1 MPDGAASPDSP
12 LRRLFLG
19 RRPAKGLVWFALPGG
34 ATLFE
39 AGAPADAVYLVRSGR
54 LAVIRTS
61 AEGQARVLG
70 VIAPG
75 EPVGEM
81 ALFAGSS
88 HSSRVV
94 ALRDSEV
101 LALPRDAFLLE
112 CRRRPDLMAEL
123 ARLMVLRSRAEGMGG
138 LGEPKVFG
146 FVSLTGDAPARP
158 LAEKVARRLSRTG
171 KGVAVVGADALRRD
185 AAWFTELE
193 ANSDHVLLC
202 AEAEEAEWRQ
212 VCGRQVDH
220 LHLLA
225 RVDGPPPDDAARA
238 RARAAFQPNRP
249 AELILL
255 RRDGAPRGAQAWLDA
270 AGVALGLHV
279 REGSEA
285 DLARLARTVTGS
297 AVALVLS
304 GGGARAYAHVGVL
317 HALAEA
323 GVPVDAI
330 GGTSMGAIIGAGHAS
345 GWDAAE
351 LDARLREGFVR
362 TSPVA
367 DIAFPMISMS
377 RGLRVRARMRE
388 AFGDREIADLELPF
402 FAVSS
407 NLTTGLP
414 QVHRRGKVRHALRA
428 SSALPGILPPV
439 VRDGEVLVDGG
450 VLRNLPADIMRE
462 THRGPVIGVDVA
474 LTEELSAEDVARP
487 PSLSRWVLSGAWRRG
502 PPIVAL
508 LIRSATVTT
517 HREFAAA
524 REASDVLVVPE
535 IPGVGLQDWKSYD
548 PAVEAGLLAAREVLA
563 RLPAP
568 VTEMRRHV
576 TAAPPPLIASDEED
590 GAEDAGLSR
599 GEAEKPPASA
609 DVELGGESPAP

>member
-1 MPDGAASPDSP
+1 MPNGAVSPDSP

-19 RRPAKGLVWFALPGG
+19 RRPARGLVWFALPGG

-39 AGAPADAVYLVRSGR
+39 AGAAAEAVYMVRSGR
-54 LAVIRTS
+54 LAVIRPAADGS
-61 AEGQARVLG
+61 SRVLG

-81 ALFAGSS
+81 ALFAGAP
-88 HSSRVV
+88 HSAKVV
-94 ALRDSEV
+94 ALRDSEI
-101 LALPRDAFLLE
+101 LSLPRDAFLLE

-146 FVSLTGDAPARP
+146 FVSLSGDAPARP
-158 LAEKVARRLSRTG
+158 LAERLARRLSREG
-171 KGVAVVGADALRRD
+171 RGVAVVGAEALRRD
-185 AAWFTELE
+185 AAWFSALE
-193 ANSDHVLLC
+193 AGSDHVLLC
-202 AEAEEAEWRQ
+202 AEADEAEWRQ

-220 LHLLA
+220 LHLVA
-225 RVDGPPPDDAARA
+225 RGDGAGPGDAVRLRA
-238 RARAAFQPNRP
+238 EAAFQPNRP

-255 RRDGAPRGAQAWLDA
+255 RRDGRPRASQAWLDA
-270 AGVALGLHV
+270 ARVGQVLHLC
-279 REGSEA
+279 EGSER
-285 DLARLARTVTGS
+285 DLARLARTITGA
-297 AVALVLS
+297 AVGLVLS

-317 HALAEA
+317 RALSEA
-323 GVPVDAI
+323 GIPVDAV
-330 GGTSMGAIIGAGHAS
+330 GGASMGAIVGAGHAC
-345 GWDAAE
+345 GWDAVE
-351 LDARLREGFVR
+351 LDARMRAAFVR

-367 DIAFPMISMS
+367 DVAFPMISMS

-388 AFGDREIADLELPF
+388 AFGEREIPDLELPF

-414 QVHRRGKVRHALRA
+414 HVHRRGAVRRALRA

-439 VRDGEVLVDGG
+439 VQDGEVLVDGG

-474 LTEELSAEDVARP
+474 LTEELSPDDVARP
-487 PSLSRWVLSGAWRRG
+487 PSLWRWVASGAWRKG

-524 REASDVLVVPE
+524 REASDVLVAPD
-535 IPGVGLQDWKSYD
+535 IPGVGLQDWRSYE
-548 PAVEAGLLAAREVLA
+548 PAVQAGWSAARDVLAALPGPLSEVR
-563 RLPAP
+563 RLRAVPISPVLGDDVDGDGDEAP
-568 VTEMRRHV
+568 LPDDEPS
-576 TAAPPPLIASDEED
+576 AAGTD
-590 GAEDAGLSR
+590 GEPGAAAG
-599 GEAEKPPASA
+599 GEA
-609 DVELGGESPAP
+609 

>member
-1 MPDGAASPDSP
+1 MPDGAVSPDSP

-19 RRPAKGLVWFALPGG
+19 RRPAKGLVWFALLGG

-39 AGAPADAVYLVRSGR
+39 AGASAESVYMVRSGR
-54 LAVIRTS
+54 LAVIRPAADGS
-61 AEGQARVLG
+61 SRVLG

-81 ALFAGSS
+81 ALFAGTP
-88 HSSRVV
+88 HSAKVV
-94 ALRDSEV
+94 ALRDSEI
-101 LALPRDAFLLE
+101 LALPRDAFLVE

-146 FVSLTGDAPARP
+146 FVSMSGDAPARP
-158 LAEKVARRLSRTG
+158 LAERVARRLSREG

-185 AAWFTELE
+185 AAWFSQLE

-220 LHLLA
+220 LHLVA
-225 RVDGPPPDDAARA
+225 RCDGPPPGDEARA
-238 RARAAFQPNRP
+238 RAHAAFQPDRP

-255 RRDGAPRGAQAWLDA
+255 RRDGPPRGSQAWLDA
-270 AGVALGLHV
+270 ARVSQVLHLC
-279 REGSEA
+279 EGSER
-285 DLARLARTVTGS
+285 DLARLARTVTGA
-297 AVALVLS
+297 AVGLVLS

-317 HALAEA
+317 RAMAEA
-323 GVPVDAI
+323 GVAVDAI
-330 GGTSMGAIIGAGHAS
+330 GGTSMGAIVGAGHAS
-345 GWDAAE
+345 GWDAVE
-351 LDARLREGFVR
+351 LDARMREAFVR
-362 TSPVA
+362 SSPVA
-367 DIAFPMISMS
+367 DVAFPMISMS
-377 RGLRVRARMRE
+377 RGLRVKSRMHD
-388 AFGDREIADLELPF
+388 AFGQREIPDLELPF

-414 QVHRRGKVRHALRA
+414 HVHRRGAVRRALRA
-428 SSALPGILPPV
+428 SSALPGILPPMV
-439 VRDGEVLVDGG
+439 QDGEVLVDGG

-462 THRGPVIGVDVA
+462 THRGPVVGVDVA
-474 LTEELSAEDVARP
+474 LTEELEPADVARP
-487 PSLSRWVLSGAWRRG
+487 PSLLRWVLSGAWRKG

-524 REASDVLVVPE
+524 REASDVLVVPD

-548 PAVEAGLLAAREVLA
+548 PAVQAGWAATREVLA
-563 RLPAP
+563 RLPGP
-568 VTEMRRHV
+568 LSEVRRMR
-576 TAAPPPLIASDEED
+576 TAAPPAVLQVDAEEPAADTSADDDDEPAPETP
-590 GAEDAGLSR
+590 AGL
-599 GEAEKPPASA
+599 EA
-609 DVELGGESPAP
+609 